1 MAISKTTTIKTLSPI
16 VVQETK
22 LEQNVKVLLQFVEE
36 NWNALVTGC
45 ERGREYDS
53 NIIRQPNKVVY
64 GSVEF
69 HLTSNGASCIKIYNY
84 GSEIKTDSDIK
95 ATLYALD
102 MLREH
107 AENPRGFSRY
117 SLELESAPATV
128 TYSNMED
135 IF

>member
-1 MAISKTTTIKTLSPI
+1 MAISKITTTKTLSPI

-22 LEQNVKVLLQFVEE
+22 LEKNVKILLQFVEE

-45 ERGREYDS
+45 ERGMEYDS

-69 HLTSNGASCIKIYNY
+69 HWTSNASCFIKIYNY
-84 GSEIKTDSDIK
+84 GSELKTDSDIK

-117 SLELESAPATV
+117 SLELAAPTTV

>member
-1 MAISKTTTIKTLSPI
+1 MALAKAKNTILTPI
-16 VVQETK
+16 KVTETK
-22 LEQNVKVLLQFVEE
+22 MDQNIQVLLQFVEH
-36 NWNALVTGC
+36 NWNALVVGC
-45 ERGREYDS
+45 ERGMEHDS

-64 GSVEF
+64 GSIEF
-69 HLTSNGASCIKIYNY
+69 HWTSNAACFIKIYNY

-95 ATLYALD
+95 ACLYALD

-117 SLELESAPATV
+117 SLELESAPTTV

>member
-1 MAISKTTTIKTLSPI
+1 MAISKTTTKTLSPI

-22 LEQNVKVLLQFVEE
+22 LEQNVKVLLQFVEH
-36 NWNALVTGC
+36 NWNALVVGC

-64 GSVEF
+64 GSIEF
-69 HLTSNGASCIKIYNY
+69 HWTSNAACFIKIYNY

-95 ATLYALD
+95 ACLYAID
-102 MLREH
+102 VLREH

-117 SLELESAPATV
+117 SLELKSAPTTV